1 MNALKVNQQQAIL
14 ALGARGWSRR
24 RIARELG
31 VDRET
36 VGKYLDAAKPAI
48 STAGSEASADSKPA
62 IPTLGSSE
70 AADPKTALSTA
81 GSPAGR
87 RSLCEPLRGVI
98 ETGLQAGLS
107 AQRLFQDLTA
117 EHGFTGSYQSVKRF
131 ARC

>member
-62 IPTLGSSE
+62 ISTLGSSE
-70 AADPKTALSTA
+70 AADPKTAISTA

-87 RSLCEPLRGVI
+87 RSLCEPLRG
-98 ETGLQAGLS
+98 GS
-107 AQRLFQDLTA
+107 AKGVRFYRLPRDSSHTRTVPYSTTNA
-117 EHGFTGSYQSVKRF
+117 SITVPGFSS
-131 ARC
+131 